1 MLSNNSIKSCNDFV
15 RDMNE
20 LSAHWHFKVVRFTD
34 TFAVVTVKGY
44 VLNKNLLEDDDE
56 VVLDYVMALV
66 PSGPCEYEICLLED
80 STDDVI
86 VSRLKSTYR
95 SGFEAAGAVA
105 ASVAL
110 HNDRKLFFNDNGR
123 SVAKELGF
131 L

>member
-1 MLSNNSIKSCNDFV
+1 MLSNNHIKSCNNFV

-20 LSAHWHFKVVRFTD
+20 LSAHWHFKIVRFTHA
-34 TFAVVTVKGY
+34 FAVVTVKGL

-56 VVLDYVMALV
+56 VVLDYVIALV
-66 PSGPCEYEICLLED
+66 PTGPEEYEICILED
-80 STDDVI
+80 SVEDEI

-105 ASVAL
+105 ASVTL
-110 HNDRKLFFNDNGR
+110 YNDRKLFFNENGR
-123 SVAKELGF
+123 SVAQELGF